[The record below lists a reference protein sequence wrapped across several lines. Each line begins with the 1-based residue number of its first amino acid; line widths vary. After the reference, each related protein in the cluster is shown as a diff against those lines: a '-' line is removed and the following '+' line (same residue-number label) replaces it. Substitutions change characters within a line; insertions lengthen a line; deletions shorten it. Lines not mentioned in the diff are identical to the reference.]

1 MTEGDYQLLLPE
13 DEKVFAYLRNTENES
28 WLVAANL
35 SEDTVSTDALKS
47 FVKEKQDV
55 VIGNYDRENLDEALR
70 PYEAFMMRIR

>member
-1 MTEGDYQLLLPE
+1 M
-13 DEKVFAYLRNTENES
+13 
-28 WLVAANL
+28 AANL